1 MVDDH
6 WAARHDRNKV
16 DLAFIVDCTGS
27 MGLHI
32 KQAQKHVRSI
42 AETVS
47 RTAFN
52 VKLGLVEY
60 RDHPPQDNSFITK
73 VHDFTHSVEEMKKW
87 VDGMSARGGGDGPES
102 VACALDAAS
111 KLSYRKDA
119 TKICVLIA
127 DAPPH
132 GLGLEHDGFPDGC
145 PTGNDPF
152 KSCRAMVE
160 KGIVLYCVGCEP
172 NILRYKDFFMCLA
185 YITGG
190 QYVPLSKAQGLS
202 KVIINASLEE
212 VAHENIM
219 GYVEDFLNMV
229 LEEMKAKKQKV
240 TVDDL
245 ADKLQEHLNLRSVKS
260 RQLQCNSAELQPP
273 TPTAKS
279 IAGVKKLSQ
288 VQQFLKKDTPMDYRS
303 FYMYNNVTVEVTITE
318 PAEVT
323 KNLSERLL
331 IKALGRQKIPVEH
344 DEETGE
350 ITIEPFMSGTSSA
363 V

>member
-1 MVDDH
+1 M
-6 WAARHDRNKV
+6 K
-16 DLAFIVDCTGS
+16 S
-27 MGLHI
+27 
-32 KQAQKHVRSI
+32 
-42 AETVS
+42 
-47 RTAFN
+47 
-52 VKLGLVEY
+52 
-60 RDHPPQDNSFITK
+60 DN
-73 VHDFTHSVEEMKKW
+73 H
-87 VDGMSARGGGDGPES
+87 
-102 VACALDAAS
+102 
-111 KLSYRKDA
+111 LSYFFFY
-119 TKICVLIA
+119 VL
-127 DAPPH
+127 
-132 GLGLEHDGFPDGC
+132 
-145 PTGNDPF
+145 
-152 KSCRAMVE
+152 
-160 KGIVLYCVGCEP
+160 
-172 NILRYKDFFMCLA
+172 
-185 YITGG
+185 
-190 QYVPLSKAQGLS
+190 Q
-202 KVIINASLEE
+202 VIINASLEE

-229 LEEMKAKKQKV
+229 LEEMKANKQKV

-279 IAGVKKLSQ
+279 IAGLKILSQ